1 MVTFRLPE
9 FTKTADGE
17 YGDVGYIYVQ
27 YEAEIQVSK

>member
-1 MVTFRLPE
+1 VVTFRLPE